1 MVSDGG
7 KKGDF
12 KKKATPADTAGRPPP
27 SDLDTEKT
35 VLATVLLVQLALLR
49 VRSVLRA
56 EHFFGPQH
64 AVIYTAALDVLA
76 RGGHVDLTTV
86 KAQLKA
92 TNQLEQAGNASYL
105 AEITQGATA
114 GEHVL
119 EYADRIVELWERRQ
133 GQQWSVE
140 FRAGAYDVPDYRRF
154 RAEQMRDLAK
164 MAHGSGGTGQLERI
178 GPSITAEMSDA
189 QQRRAGDI
197 VARVTPTGY
206 ASLDRKTGGG
216 ISDEDLWVLAG
227 RPGSGKTSLALGIA
241 NNISVPIDP
250 RIDLCV
256 PELGV
261 ALFELEMPKAQIS
274 GRLICM
280 NAGIPFEAW
289 RSGRLNDEQW
299 EQAGTHAGRLL
310 KSNLWVEDTSDL
322 MMAEIEAKTQAIK
335 SEWDQPATYAK
346 CPICQVTDLSHHA
359 MINRWYCATCFPD
372 PTVAGSTVFD
382 ARVQLTRERRL
393 SVVMIDNMSLVKEE
407 KETYSREREVATMSK
422 YAKSMAKKKRL
433 NMGVVLLVHL
443 GRDVDKRKGK
453 ERVPVMSDLRETG
466 SLEQDADVILF
477 PWRPGYYKPDDSKIQ
492 HVASFILAK
501 QRNGP
506 TGEIDVHYE
515 PTCSRFDDL
524 HTDLPAGL

>member
-1 MVSDGG
+1 MVSDA
-7 KKGDF
+7 KKDF
-12 KKKATPADTAGRPPP
+12 KKKVTPADTAGRPPP
-27 SDLDTEKT
+27 SNLDIEKT

-64 AVIYTAALDVLA
+64 ALIYTAALEVLA

-92 TNQLEQAGNASYL
+92 TNLLEQAGNVSYL
-105 AEITQGATA
+105 GEITQGATA
-114 GEHVL
+114 GEHIL
-119 EYADRIVELWERRQ
+119 EYADRIVVLWEQRED
-133 GQQWSVE
+133 QQWAVE
-140 FRAGAYDVPDYRRF
+140 YRAGAYDPPDYRAF
-154 RAEQMRDLAK
+154 RAEKLRELAK
-164 MAHGSGGTGQLERI
+164 RVHGGSGGTGQLERI

-206 ASLDRKTGGG
+206 ASLDHKTGGG
-216 ISDEDLWVLAG
+216 ISDEDLWIIAG

-241 NNISVPIDP
+241 NNISVPIAP
-250 RIDLCV
+250 EIDLCV
-256 PELGV
+256 PELGI
-261 ALFELEMPKAQIS
+261 ALFELEMPKAQIT

-299 EQAGTHAGRLL
+299 THAGSHAGRLL

-346 CPICQVTDLSHHA
+346 CPICQVTDLSHHP

-372 PTVAGSTVFD
+372 PTVEGAVKFD
-382 ARVQLTRERRL
+382 GRVQLTRERRL

-407 KETYSREREVATMSK
+407 KETYSREREVANMSK
-422 YAKSMAKKKRL
+422 YAKGMAKKKRL

-453 ERVPVMSDLRETG
+453 ERVPQLSDLRESG
-466 SLEQDADVILF
+466 SVEQDADVVLF
-477 PWRPGYYKPDDSKIQ
+477 PWRPGYYKPEDQKIQ
-492 HVASFILAK
+492 HVASFIVAK

-506 TGEIDVHYE
+506 PGEIDVHYE

-524 HTDLPAGL
+524 HTDLPSGL